1 MRLLLPY
8 LIGGE
13 KQMDCAVR
21 PSSSLLRDHNKFD
34 IDFAYLDCADQ
45 LDGDPLDHLDGN
57 LDSNVHH
64 LDSHIDDDQFA
75 LSSYGYDYST
85 CNLQTDEPHTA
96 NRFSSYLNQFE
107 SEYEEQLARDLDFH
121 SLILCSTG
129 DLAESNDHKNDSLL
143 FTAEEVLKELDI
155 ILAEGDADFPEDY
168 DHTLDQTLEQAL
180 DGNTTLNSVAAP
192 NAELT
197 TLRRT
202 PDDRAIDSASNSNF
216 YTNYLNET
224 DELDGDFAKETLQ
237 QQQNIA
243 TSSNLARLKAV
254 SLLKPYSQT
263 NSIGTS
269 FSSNSLDEVLSFG
282 QSLSRSQTSS
292 SQISSGVEGGSSYYP
307 LPGKSQS
314 EIENEKQLF
323 ERQLRTL
330 NVTQLNEIYL
340 DLERMIQN
348 HSEILISELALK
360 DELEYEKEL
369 KNQFISLLICIQN
382 KRRKQNLIK
391 KSNPKA
397 TNENV
402 GSKYLTT
409 VIPYN
414 RSLGAPDTRT
424 LQVLIKILKAVN
436 EDSPTVP
443 TLLTDFILRVVCPT
457 T

>member
-1 MRLLLPY
+1 MRLLLPL
-8 LIGGE
+8 LIGEE
-13 KQMDCAVR
+13 KQREDAR
-21 PSSSLLRDHNKFD
+21 PTNGSSLLRDHNKFD
-34 IDFAYLDCADQ
+34 IDFAYLS
-45 LDGDPLDHLDGN
+45 DHLDGN
-57 LDSNVHH
+57 LDQLESNLDSNVHN

-85 CNLQTDEPHTA
+85 CNLQTDEPYARTA

-107 SEYEEQLARDLDFH
+107 SEYEEQLARELDFH
-121 SLILCSTG
+121 SLILCSAG
-129 DLAESNDHKNDSLL
+129 DPAEPNDTKNDSLL

-155 ILAEGDADFPEDY
+155 ILAEGDADFPADDSAY
-168 DHTLDQTLEQAL
+168 DHGLDQTL
-180 DGNTTLNSVAAP
+180 DSTLNATLNATSTGEPATP
-192 NAELT
+192 NR
-197 TLRRT
+197 TL
-202 PDDRAIDSASNSNF
+202 DANDSALNSTSNSNF

-237 QQQNIA
+237 PQSAAN
-243 TSSNLARLKAV
+243 NGLGRLN
-254 SLLKPYSQT
+254 SLLKPYA

-292 SQISSGVEGGSSYYP
+292 SQISSGVEGSSSYYP
-307 LPGKSQS
+307 LPTKSQS

-323 ERQLRTL
+323 EKQLRTL
-330 NVTQLNEIYL
+330 SVTQLNEIYL

-382 KRRKQNLIK
+382 KRRKQNLAK

-397 TNENV
+397 VNES

-414 RSLGAPDTRT
+414 SSLGAPDTRT

>member
-8 LIGGE
+8 LIGSGAGE
-13 KQMDCAVR
+13 KEAR
-21 PSSSLLRDHNKFD
+21 PNVLRDHNKFD

-45 LDGDPLDHLDGN
+45 LDGDPLEHPDAG
-57 LDSNVHH
+57 H

-85 CNLQTDEPHTA
+85 CNLQTDEPHAA

-129 DLAESNDHKNDSLL
+129 DLAESTDPKNDSLL

-155 ILAEGDADFPEDY
+155 ILAEGDADYPDDSAY
-168 DHTLDQTLEQAL
+168 DHDQLEQAL
-180 DGNTTLNSVAAP
+180 DTSSTAAP
-192 NAELT
+192 AT
-197 TLRRT
+197 QQADGRT
-202 PDDRAIDSASNSNF
+202 DPTSNF
-216 YTNYLNET
+216 YPTYLNET

-237 QQQNIA
+237 QNVA
-243 TSSNLARLKAV
+243 TSNLAARLKAGT
-254 SLLKPYSQT
+254 LLKPYGQT

-269 FSSNSLDEVLSFG
+269 FSSNSLDDVLSFG

-292 SQISSGVEGGSSYYP
+292 SQISSGVDGGYSVPS
-307 LPGKSQS
+307 KTQS
-314 EIENEKQLF
+314 EIEAERLLF
-323 ERQLRTL
+323 EQQLRTL

-391 KSNPKA
+391 KNNPKA
-397 TNENV
+397 AQESV
-402 GSKYLTT
+402 GAKYLTT

-424 LQVLIKILKAVN
+424 LQVLIKILKAIN